1 MRYIFKF
8 LTVVVLALGSLASW
22 AQAVNIN
29 TATAQELEAAIKGI
43 GPKKAAEVI
52 KYRTEHGQFQTVED
66 LLKVPG
72 IGEKTLQNNKD
83 KLTVGGAAPAMPG
96 AAGKPSEAKP
106 PAAPATAKPAG
117 SMGGNPAEKA
127 PATK

>member
-1 MRYIFKF
+1 MKCILKF

-29 TATAQELEAAIKGI
+29 TATAQELETAIKGI

-52 KYRTEHGQFQTVED
+52 KYRTEHGPFKTVED

-83 KLTVGGAAPAMPG
+83 KLTVGDTAPAMPG
-96 AAGKPSEAKP
+96 AAGKPSEAKL
-106 PAAPATAKPAG
+106 PATPTTAEPAG
-117 SMGGNPAEKA
+117 SAGGTAVEKA